1 MCVITLLTDFGTQ
14 DAFVGVMK
22 GVIKSL
28 APHADVID
36 LTHHVPPQDIRA
48 GAFVLQTA
56 CRYFPLGTVHLA
68 VVDPGVGG
76 ARRPVAAHIG
86 DFVYVCPDNGLLSHV
101 LAQDTLTQ
109 AVTLDDRRCHLPQ
122 VSRTFHGRD
131 IFAPIAA
138 HLANGVSLETLGTPL
153 STLETFPL
161 SQPLVSG
168 KTITCHVLYADVF
181 GNLFTDLT
189 EDGARTELFSSAV
202 IEVGHAVIHGLSDS
216 YSQAPEGSPLALFGS
231 SGHLEI
237 AVRNGN
243 AQQQLGIKVGDR
255 VTVRT

>member
-1 MCVITLLTDFGTQ
+1 M
-14 DAFVGVMK
+14 
-22 GVIKSL
+22 
-28 APHADVID
+28 
-36 LTHHVPPQDIRA
+36 
-48 GAFVLQTA
+48 
-56 CRYFPLGTVHLA
+56 
-68 VVDPGVGG
+68 
-76 ARRPVAAHIG
+76 
-86 DFVYVCPDNGLLSHV
+86 
-101 LAQDTLTQ
+101 LAQDRLTQ
-109 AVTLDDRRCHLPQ
+109 AVTLDNPQFHLPR

-131 IFAPIAA
+131 IFAPAAA
-138 HLANGVSLETLGTPL
+138 HLANGVPLDTLGTPL
-153 STLETFPL
+153 DTVQTFPL

-168 KTITCHVLYADVF
+168 DTITCHILYADVF

-202 IEVGHAVIHGLSDS
+202 IEVGHAVILGLSNS
-216 YSQAPEGSPLALFGS
+216 YSQAREGSPLALFGS